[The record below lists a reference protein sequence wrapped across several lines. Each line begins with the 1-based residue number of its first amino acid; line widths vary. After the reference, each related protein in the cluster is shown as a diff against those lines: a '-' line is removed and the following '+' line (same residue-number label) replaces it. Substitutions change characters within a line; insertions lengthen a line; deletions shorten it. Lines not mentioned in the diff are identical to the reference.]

1 MVEKNIEIKYYT
13 VIEYIGEGDNARKI
27 YSV

>member
-1 MVEKNIEIKYYT
+1 MAERNIDIKYYT
-13 VIEYIGEGDNARKI
+13 VIEYIGEDDNARKI